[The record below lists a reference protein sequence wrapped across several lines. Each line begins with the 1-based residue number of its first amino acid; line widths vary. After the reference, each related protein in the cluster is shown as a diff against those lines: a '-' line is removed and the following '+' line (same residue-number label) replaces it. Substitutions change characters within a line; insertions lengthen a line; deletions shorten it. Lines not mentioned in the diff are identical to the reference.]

1 MKWLRL
7 KIWSGL
13 FFCFFCVQRI
23 HPGEAERNYYES
35 QLIILDSLEQVLN
48 SVSSLEHYQQN
59 WQIANK

>member
-1 MKWLRL
+1 MTQTKNIKW
-7 KIWSGL
+7 
-13 FFCFFCVQRI
+13 FVFCFFCVQRI